1 MKLQEGVHLHF
12 LEGEKFTTNQILVR
26 FAAPMNQKTVA
37 GRVLLSNM
45 LDMANQEYPNS
56 HQFHQRLAELYGAH
70 FSTSVSKKGRVHS
83 IDIKISYIKS
93 SYLPEKS
100 DLTIPLLDF
109 LYACLFK
116 PLVKKEAFEKE
127 FFTIEK
133 TNLVNYLDT
142 EVEDHFYHA
151 DVELSSLFFEDESLK
166 IPRIGKRY
174 LVEKE
179 TAETVYKALQDM
191 IHLDRIDFF
200 FSGEFDQEEVINRL
214 KAFRFSYRNPKLEWT
229 YKQDFSNVVREK
241 MERKETGQSILELAY
256 HLQSVYRDVNYIP
269 LVVLNGLFGSFAHSK
284 LFVNVREQEGL
295 AYTIGS
301 QLNIF
306 SGLLKVYAGI
316 DRENRKKTMRQISK
330 QLLDIKRGHFT
341 DEELELT
348 KKMLL
353 HSATLSQDK
362 QGQLIEQAYN
372 KVIFGEQQLEL
383 DEWMEA
389 VKRVSKE
396 DVIRASRLVRL
407 QAVYFMEGV
416 ELER

>member
-1 MKLQEGVHLHF
+1 MKLQEGVHVHF
-12 LEGEKFTTNQILVR
+12 LKGEKFTTNQILVR
-26 FAAPMNQKTVA
+26 FAAPMDQKTVA
-37 GRVLLSNM
+37 GRVLLSN
-45 LDMANQEYPNS
+45 LLNMANQEYPNS

-83 IDIKISYIKS
+83 IDIKISYVKS

-100 DLTIPLLDF
+100 DLTIPMLDF

-116 PLVKKEAFEKE
+116 PLIKKEAFEQD
-127 FFTIEK
+127 FFDVEK
-133 TNLVNYLDT
+133 TNLLNYLDT

-151 DVELSSLFFEDESLK
+151 NVELSSLFFEEESLK
-166 IPRIGKRY
+166 IPRIGKRQ

-179 TAETVYKALQDM
+179 TAETVYKALHDM

-200 FSGEFDQEEVINRL
+200 FSGEFDQEEVINQL
-214 KAFRFSYRNPKLEWT
+214 KAFRFSYRNPKLEWI

-241 MERKETGQSILELAY
+241 MERKEAGQSILELAY
-256 HLQSVYRDVNYIP
+256 HLQFIYSDVNHIP
-269 LVVLNGLFGSFAHSK
+269 LIVLNGLFGGFAHSK
-284 LFVNVREQEGL
+284 LFVNVREKEGL

-316 DRENRKKTMRQISK
+316 DKDKRKRAMSQISK
-330 QLLDIKRGHFT
+330 QLLAIKRGHFT

-372 KVIFGEQQLEL
+372 QVIFGEQQLEL
-383 DEWMEA
+383 EEWMEA
-389 VKRVSKE
+389 VKRVSRE
-396 DVIRASRLVRL
+396 DIIHASKFVRL

-416 ELER
+416 EM

>member
-12 LEGEKFTTNQILVR
+12 IDGEKFTTNQILVR

-37 GRVLLSNM
+37 GRVLLSNL
-45 LDMANQEYPNS
+45 LDIANQEYPS
-56 HQFHQRLAELYGAH
+56 SYQFYQRLAELYGAH
-70 FSTSVSKKGRVHS
+70 FSVSVSKKGRVHS
-83 IDIKISYIKS
+83 IDIKITYIKS
-93 SYLPEKS
+93 SYLPEKL

-109 LYACLFK
+109 LHACLFK
-116 PLVKKEAFEKE
+116 PLIKKEAFEKE
-127 FFTIEK
+127 FFDIEK
-133 TNLVNYLDT
+133 KNLLNYLDT

-179 TAETVYKALQDM
+179 TAETVYKTLQDM

-241 MERKETGQSILELAY
+241 MERKEVGQSILELAY
-256 HLQSVYRDVNYIP
+256 HLQSIYRDVNYIP

-316 DRENRKKTMRQISK
+316 DKDKRKRTMRQISK

-372 KVIFGEQQLEL
+372 KVIFGEEQLEL
-383 DEWMEA
+383 EEWMEA
-389 VKRVSKE
+389 VKRVSRE
-396 DVIRASRLVRL
+396 DIIRASKFVRL

-416 ELER
+416 EL